1 MVELVEFQL
10 NYFNT
15 NNPYY
20 NLIKTCNIHQ
30 YTLNT
35 LVK

>member
-15 NNPYY
+15 NNPY
-20 NLIKTCNIHQ
+20 INIHLIYWLNK
-30 YTLNT
+30 YTSS
-35 LVK
+35 